1 MKASDTPIIV
11 EQSFNSSIESVWKAI
26 TDIEQMRQWYF
37 NNIPEFKPEA
47 GFETQFNVQS
57 EERNFLH
64 KWKVTEVQY
73 LKIIKYNWEFEGYPG
88 KSTSAFELSKQNNLT
103 KLKLTVETLEDFPED
118 IPEFKNESCLAGWKY
133 FINNRLKDFLE
144 SK

>member
-1 MKASDTPIIV
+1 MKTGDKPIVV
-11 EQSFNSSIESVWKAI
+11 EQTFNSSIESVWKAI
-26 TDIEQMRQWYF
+26 TDIGQMRQWYF
-37 NNIPEFKPEA
+37 NNIPAFKPEV

-64 KWKVTEVQY
+64 KWKVVEVQI
-73 LKIIKYNWEFEGYPG
+73 LKIIKYSWEFEGYPG
-88 KSTSAFELSKQNNLT
+88 KSTSAFELSKEDNFT
-103 KLKLTVETLEDFPED
+103 KLKLIVEIQEDFPED
-118 IPEFKNESCLAGWKY
+118 IPEFKTDSCIGGWNY